1 MRQADSTGTGHYPGP
16 LRLAWLHSAISE
28 GVHGRSSDL
37 ELESSIGDWGVLLH
51 GSQLC
56 SLAIQHAVLI
66 HFCMVLGL
74 HQGLWGASPQNQARG
89 QPVKVPCPLRGEKQ
103 RGLETSSGEFVFCSP
118 CMGEGTT
125 VDPPEVL
132 SCGWTSDVGEGD
144 HSGPSRSPELWM
156 DIRCCF

>member
-1 MRQADSTGTGHYPGP
+1 M
-16 LRLAWLHSAISE
+16 
-28 GVHGRSSDL
+28 HGRSNDL

-66 HFCMVLGL
+66 SFCMVLGV

-103 RGLETSSGEFVFCSP
+103 RGLETWSGEPQPESELCSP
-118 CMGEGTT
+118 CMGEG
-125 VDPPEVL
+125 
-132 SCGWTSDVGEGD
+132 D
-144 HSGPSRSPELWM
+144 HSGSSRSPELWM
-156 DIRCCF
+156 EVKMFFLALTLELS